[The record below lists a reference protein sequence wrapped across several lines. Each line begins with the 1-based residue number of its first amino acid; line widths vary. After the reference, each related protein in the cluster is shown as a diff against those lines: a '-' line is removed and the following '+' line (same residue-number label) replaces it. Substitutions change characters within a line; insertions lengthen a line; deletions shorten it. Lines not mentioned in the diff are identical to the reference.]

1 MDREGQSL
9 AKNLEHQF
17 SMLVREIRKEYV
29 GNGPKEITTKFI
41 GSWAVS
47 EMKGNLT
54 NVEKFMITSED
65 GEQMVHETRTRFVK
79 EIYKKPEVLL
89 RIENLMGAK
98 VMRLFS
104 DINIK
109 EDIAMTVFV
118 FDKPIEGK

>member
-1 MDREGQSL
+1 MS
-9 AKNLEHQF
+9 KNLEHQF

-41 GSWAVS
+41 DSWAVS

-54 NVEKFMITSED
+54 NVEKFMLTSES

-79 EIYKKPEVLL
+79 EIYKKPEVQL
-89 RIENLMGAK
+89 RFENLMGAK
-98 VMRLFS
+98 VIRLFS

-109 EDIAMTVFV
+109 EDIAMTIFV
-118 FDKPIEGK
+118 FDQSIEGK

>member
-1 MDREGQSL
+1 MDREAESMP
-9 AKNLEHQF
+9 KNLEHQF

-54 NVEKFMITSED
+54 NVEKFMITSEH

-89 RIENLMGAK
+89 RFENIMGAK
-98 VMRLFS
+98 VIRLFS

-118 FDKPIEGK
+118 FDQPIEGK

>member
-1 MDREGQSL
+1 MS
-9 AKNLEHQF
+9 KNMEHQF

-54 NVEKFMITSED
+54 NVEKFMIHKEQ
-65 GEQMVHETRTRFVK
+65 GKQMVHETRTRFVK
-79 EIYKKPEVLL
+79 EIYTKSEVLS
-89 RIENLMGAK
+89 RFENLMDAK
-98 VMRLFS
+98 VVRLFS
-104 DINIK
+104 DINID

-118 FDKPIEGK
+118 FDQPIEEK